1 MTSIFSRTK
10 FAKLLA
16 LFLPLLLV
24 VWLSVFAWAGHP
36 KPLSPKQRLKLF
48 DQVWQLVNEHYYD
61 PAFNGVNWNAV
72 RERYRPRVASG
83 SSDDDFYTLLTEMT
97 AELHDAHTRFRSPAE
112 RERADKS
119 QASTPGIAVGEL
131 DGNPVVIT
139 VDPDSEAARAGVEP
153 GMIVATVDGLP
164 FAERLAQVREEVG
177 TSSSKRATALISY
190 HRILTGEPESKVRL
204 GLLRSDGTTLNVTL
218 TRHLIQL
225 APPVFT
231 RRLPSG
237 YIYLRFGMF
246 DETAAREFK
255 EELTRATGAPGIVI
269 DLRGNPGGDL
279 QTALRI
285 AGGFFAEKV
294 SFGKVISRSG
304 KAPSLLLRIL
314 GVPSELE
321 VGRPGGQIYSGPVVI
336 LVNEGSGSDAELFS
350 AGMQENGRAIV
361 VGRQTCGCV
370 LASIAHRVKGGGELD
385 ISEFNILT
393 AKGKR
398 LEGTGVVPDVPV
410 PLTLADLRRHHD
422 ATLREAVA
430 VLNSSIAARSA
441 VR

>member
-1 MTSIFSRTK
+1 MTPIFSRLK
-10 FAKLLA
+10 FPKLLA
-16 LFLPLLLV
+16 LFFPLLLFL
-24 VWLSVFAWAGHP
+24 WLSVFAWAGHP

-48 DQVWQLVNEHYYD
+48 DQVWQLVNERYYD
-61 PAFNGVNWNAV
+61 PAFNGVDWKSV
-72 RERYRPRVASG
+72 RERYRPHIASA
-83 SSDDDFYTLLTEMT
+83 SSDDDFYTLLKEMT
-97 AELHDAHTRFRSPAE
+97 GELHDAHTRFRSPAE
-112 RERADKS
+112 RERSDKS

-131 DGNPVVIT
+131 DGAPVVIT
-139 VDPDSEAARAGVEP
+139 VDSDSEAARAGVEP
-153 GMIVATVDGLP
+153 GMIVATVDGVP

-190 HRILTGEPESKVRL
+190 HRILTGEPESSVRL
-204 GLLRSDGTTLNVTL
+204 GLLRPDGTTLDVTL
-218 TRHLIQL
+218 TRHLIPL

-231 RRLPSG
+231 RQLPSG
-237 YIYLRFGMF
+237 YIYLKFGMF

-255 EELTRATGAPGIVI
+255 EALARASGAPGIVI

-285 AGGFFAEKV
+285 AGGFFADKV

-350 AGMQENGRAIV
+350 AGMQENGRAAI

-393 AKGKR
+393 AKGNR
-398 LEGTGVVPDVPV
+398 LEGTGVMPDVPV
-410 PLTLADLRRHHD
+410 PLTLEDLRRHHD

-430 VLNSSIAARSA
+430 VLNSSNAARSA